1 MKWFFDMENPVMR
14 ALSTVA
20 DLIILNLL
28 TLLCSL
34 PIVTA
39 GAAIIAMNAVSIRI
53 IRNEDGNLLK
63 DYFHAFAANWK
74 KGTAL
79 WLLALLCAVL
89 LIADY
94 FAAKAYISMLC
105 PVIAAMGVLVLTLA
119 IYAFALLA
127 RYENTLGGTLK
138 NAVSLAVGFFPRT
151 LGMVLFTLIFWLL
164 TIQYLRFGAPVLLM
178 FGLSL
183 PCYVC
188 VLLMNPIFIK
198 IENK

>member
-39 GAAIIAMNAVSIRI
+39 GAAVVAMNTVSIRI

-74 KGTAL
+74 RGTVL
-79 WLLALLCAVL
+79 WLLVLLCAVL

-94 FAAKAYISMLC
+94 FAAKAYIPVLC
-105 PVIAAMGVLVLTLA
+105 PVIAAMGVLALTLA

-151 LGMVLFTLIFWLL
+151 LGMILFTVVFWLL
-164 TIQYLRFGAPVLLM
+164 TIQYLRFGAPILLM

-188 VLLMNPIFIK
+188 ILLMNPIFIK
-198 IENK
+198 LENK

>member
-39 GAAIIAMNAVSIRI
+39 GAAIIAMNSVSIRI
-53 IRNEDGNLLK
+53 VRNEDGNLLK

-74 KGTAL
+74 KGTVL
-79 WLLALLCAVL
+79 WLLTLLCAVL

-94 FAAKAYISMLC
+94 FAAKAYISLLC
-105 PVIAAMGVLVLTLA
+105 PVIAAMGVLALTLA

-151 LGMVLFTLIFWLL
+151 LGMVLFTVVFWLL
-164 TIQYLRFGAPVLLM
+164 TIQYIRFGAPILLM